1 MEECK
6 MREVIRDFF
15 EEEEMCYN
23 RKIELLDTIEH
34 EIKVLRA
41 GVKLEKI
48 AEELGVKD
56 GYKN

>member
-1 MEECK
+1 